1 MDEHTV
7 EQGSVENASSSR
19 AGAREFA
26 APLGAARS
34 GRLEIVHGVAKALIR
49 GDEGMADL
57 VRAHFEGPEP
67 DEVTAQEGV
76 VTIRYPR
83 FAPGDWI
90 RTALLMDRLAADISL
105 NSTIPWEIVV
115 DGGIAKVT
123 ADLSALAVTRFAI
136 DGGASEVEVHLPAP
150 QGVVP
155 VRVDGG
161 VSKVTFHRPPGVP
174 VRLRIKGGASQ
185 LVLDDQR
192 FGAVGGEVRLN
203 SSHDPNLPDRYEIEI
218 GGGASRLTID

>member
-1 MDEHTV
+1 MDEQTV
-7 EQGSVENASSSR
+7 EQGNVVDAPSSR

-26 APLGAARS
+26 APLGTTRS

-57 VRAHFEGPEP
+57 VRARFEGPEP
-67 DEVTAQEGV
+67 DEVTAQGGV
-76 VTIRYPR
+76 VAVRYPR

-105 NSTIPWEIVV
+105 NTTIPWEIVF

-123 ADLSALAVTRFAI
+123 ADLSALAVTRFVI
-136 DGGASEVEVHLPAP
+136 DGGASEVEVTLPAP
-150 QGVVP
+150 RGVVP

-174 VRLRIKGGASQ
+174 VRLWIKGSASQ

-192 FGAVGGEVRLN
+192 LGAIGGEVRLN
-203 SSHDPNLPDRYEIEI
+203 SSHDPNAPDRYEIEI
-218 GGGASRLTID
+218 GGGASRLTIN